1 MMRMPNPQIVNVLVS
16 YTVVFMM
23 IYAFYFLQVTYGL
36 LEAFSFVRWPDALED
51 IAKYSEVLQLN
62 FLQMAPLH
70 CLIRGIK
77 VRDHHKTMGGVVQV
91 SRPLLAPEK
100 KMEKF

>member
-1 MMRMPNPQIVNVLVS
+1 
-16 YTVVFMM
+16 MM

-77 VRDHHKTMGGVVQV
+77 VGDHTIGGVVQV
-91 SRPLLAPEK
+91 SRPLLAPEN

>member
-1 MMRMPNPQIVNVLVS
+1 
-16 YTVVFMM
+16 MM

-77 VRDHHKTMGGVVQV
+77 VSHKTKGGVVKV
-91 SRPLLAPEK
+91 SSAYP
-100 KMEKF
+100 

>member
-77 VRDHHKTMGGVVQV
+77 VRDHHKTIGGVVQV

>member
-1 MMRMPNPQIVNVLVS
+1 
-16 YTVVFMM
+16 M

-77 VRDHHKTMGGVVQV
+77 VSRIFILRDNHKTKGRGSQGVLCLPLKKDGKSSELLPGSLLL
-91 SRPLLAPEK
+91 SRPK
-100 KMEKF
+100 

>member
-1 MMRMPNPQIVNVLVS
+1 
-16 YTVVFMM
+16 MM

-51 IAKYSEVLQLN
+51 IIKYSEVLQLN

-77 VRDHHKTMGGVVQV
+77 VRDHHKTMGGVAQV

>member
-1 MMRMPNPQIVNVLVS
+1 
-16 YTVVFMM
+16 MM

-70 CLIRGIK
+70 CLIRRIK
-77 VRDHHKTMGGVVQV
+77 VSRIFILRDNHKTKGGVVKV
-91 SRPLLAPEK
+91 SSAYP
-100 KMEKF
+100 

>member
-1 MMRMPNPQIVNVLVS
+1 MV
-16 YTVVFMM
+16 

-77 VRDHHKTMGGVVQV
+77 VNCISILRDQHKSKGGVVKV
-91 SRPLLAPEK
+91 SSVCP
-100 KMEKF
+100 

>member
-1 MMRMPNPQIVNVLVS
+1 MMCMPNPQIVNILVS
-16 YTVVFMM
+16 FIRLFFMM
-23 IYAFYFLQVTYGL
+23 IYAFYFFQVTYGL

-91 SRPLLAPEK
+91 SSACP
-100 KMEKF
+100 

>member
-1 MMRMPNPQIVNVLVS
+1 MAGKSPRNQLTNL
-16 YTVVFMM
+16 
-23 IYAFYFLQVTYGL
+23 FYFLQVTYGL

-77 VRDHHKTMGGVVQV
+77 VGDHHKTVGGVIKV
-91 SRPLLAPEK
+91 SSACFLNARS
-100 KMEKF
+100 

>member
-1 MMRMPNPQIVNVLVS
+1 
-16 YTVVFMM
+16 M

-91 SRPLLAPEK
+91 SRPLLVPEK
-100 KMEKF
+100 KDGEVLNCSQGHYCAVDPK

>member
-1 MMRMPNPQIVNVLVS
+1 
-16 YTVVFMM
+16 MM

-51 IAKYSEVLQLN
+51 ITKYSEVLQLN

-91 SRPLLAPEK
+91 SSACP
-100 KMEKF
+100 

>member
-1 MMRMPNPQIVNVLVS
+1 
-16 YTVVFMM
+16 M

-100 KMEKF
+100 KMEKFWTSPRVTTAQ